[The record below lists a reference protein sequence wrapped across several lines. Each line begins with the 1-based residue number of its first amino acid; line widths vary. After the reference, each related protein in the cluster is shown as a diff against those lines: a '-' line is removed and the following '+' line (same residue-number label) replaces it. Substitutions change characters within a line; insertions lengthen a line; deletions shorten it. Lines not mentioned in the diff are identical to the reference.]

1 MNQSAAKIAHHFLS
15 AVWDGN
21 PPDESELI
29 AALDQLLY
37 NSHSVPFADCAE
49 IDLDPPDRD
58 YPELFKAVSVRFP
71 ALGYYPVVDPLETID
86 DEQTLADAIDDIAD
100 ITNDL
105 REVIWRDENL
115 GADDAAWYF
124 RLMYFHWGNHAR
136 RLSMYLHARQH
147 G

>member
-1 MNQSAAKIAHHFLS
+1 MKQSAAKIADHFLTV
-15 AVWDGN
+15 VWDGN
-21 PPDESELI
+21 PPDDSELS

-37 NSHSVPFADCAE
+37 HSHSVPFADCAE
-49 IDLDPPDRD
+49 IDLDPPESD
-58 YPELFKAVSVRFP
+58 YPKLYKEASARFP
-71 ALGYYPVVDPLETID
+71 TLGYYPVADPLETTD
-86 DEQTLADAIDDIAD
+86 DKKTLADAIDDIAD

-105 REVIWRDENL
+105 QEVVWRDENL
-115 GADDAAWYF
+115 GAGDAAWYF